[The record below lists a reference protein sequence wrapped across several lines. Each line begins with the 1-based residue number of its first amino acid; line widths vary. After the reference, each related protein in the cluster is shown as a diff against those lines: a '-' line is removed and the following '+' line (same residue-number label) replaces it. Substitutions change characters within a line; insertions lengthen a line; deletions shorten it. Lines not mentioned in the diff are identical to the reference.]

1 MSTRAQILIIEE
13 KEDESKKLNLDRIA
27 KIATGNIYNH
37 SDGYPTNLGILLTRF
52 LKLDGAKARSD
63 DGCHLSGWLVYYL
76 IDKSFDMNAD
86 FDHPNFISDEL
97 DGSKRTI
104 EDIKDFTG
112 FGLDNCIHWDLN
124 YIYIIDLIDKSLKII
139 DGFYG
144 ERLSKIS
151 FENIYN
157 KTEEELMDIMSDI
170 ETRSVE

>member
-1 MSTRAQILIIEE
+1 
-13 KEDESKKLNLDRIA
+13 
-27 KIATGNIYNH
+27 
-37 SDGYPTNLGILLTRF
+37 
-52 LKLDGAKARSD
+52 
-63 DGCHLSGWLVYYL
+63 
-76 IDKSFDMNAD
+76 MNAD

-139 DGFYG
+139 DGFDG
-144 ERLSKIS
+144 ERLGKIS

-157 KTEEELMDIMSDI
+157 KTEEELMDGLGY
-170 ETRSVE
+170 TRQLLQLCPTNITIGTVGKKAFTTLNQAGFDVSLMRHPANGGAGKFRQQFTEWIGQNRHD